1 VTQYYE
7 LKDTVD
13 TTVRTMNLLERTG
26 QYEEYAEYLVKNQG
40 SLAFKDYVRDTEKTM
55 KDLRDMRTSI
65 RSSSMT
71 GDEKRDALLEISRM
85 ESAITS
91 GIQEIKKA
99 IAEVQ

>member
-1 VTQYYE
+1 
-7 LKDTVD
+7 
-13 TTVRTMNLLERTG
+13 
-26 QYEEYAEYLVKNQG
+26 
-40 SLAFKDYVRDTEKTM
+40 
-55 KDLRDMRTSI
+55 
-65 RSSSMT
+65 MT